1 MRTACDVVERRLRAV
16 HPGGVLRGV
25 RHDPNVARVLQSKCL
40 QLRQHRTDE
49 ECLPDA
55 TPREYSFVRHRNV
68 VVRVND
74 HPPET
79 TFLFRL
85 SLQLHALQHS
95 FEGDVRVEVGTADDN
110 TFVEPLHRVVCV
122 VRHRGLLRGRR
133 LLYIRRVRRSK
144 LVRDPFLC
152 LLFDELCDDGSEHR
166 LELKQQEALALVKS
180 GQLQHQRDEPLGL
193 AAARRPCNH
202 GQLATDWPVKLI

>member
-95 FEGDVRVEVGTADDN
+95 FEGDVRVEVGSADDK
-110 TFVEPLHRVVCV
+110 TFVEPRHRFLCL
-122 VRHRGLLRGRR
+122 VRHRGLL
-133 LLYIRRVRRSK
+133 LYIRRAK
-144 LVRDPFLC
+144 LVRDPFFYM
-152 LLFDELCDDGSEHR
+152 LFDELRDDGSGHR
-166 LELKQQEALALVKS
+166 LELKQQEALALVLC
-180 GQLQHQRDEPLGL
+180 GQLHHQRNEPLGL